1 MKAFTFL
8 PFAIVLLSG
17 SAWAQ
22 SVTQCGQTVSAGVL
36 AGDLDCSAAGC
47 AVLVEDGGSL
57 DLAGYTIT
65 VSELCGVRCE
75 KDCFVSGGSITGSD
89 AVYGV
94 HSSTKGAEVSVSN
107 LDFAI
112 DPHGPIL
119 VPPIMTNYCV
129 YSAGSVV
136 MENCTFTR
144 CAYGAKSDKSM
155 TVRDSEFSAVG
166 VALSAGVNLSVENTT
181 MTGGNNGAAANRRV
195 EATNV
200 TVTGNGYWGLKAK
213 RVRSSSSTVT
223 GNGGDPD
230 CTPAAYGCA
239 DILSAARPALEVVD
253 CGTSGDLDRHLN
265 PTEKSWG
272 FCSLD

>member
-1 MKAFTFL
+1 MKPFTFL
-8 PFAIVLLSG
+8 PFAIVLFAG

-36 AGDLDCSAAGC
+36 AGDLDCSATGC
-47 AVLVEDGGSL
+47 AVLIEDGGSL

-107 LDFAI
+107 LAFAI
-112 DPHGPIL
+112 DPSGPIV
-119 VPPIMTNYCV
+119 VPPMMTNYCV
-129 YSAGSVV
+129 YSAGTVV
-136 MENCTFTR
+136 MDNCTFTR

-155 TVRDSEFSAVG
+155 TVRDTEFSAVG
-166 VALSAGVNLSVENTT
+166 IALSAGVNLFVENTT
-181 MTGGNNGAAANRRV
+181 MTGGTSGASAIRRV

-200 TVTGNGYWGLKAK
+200 TVTGNGYYGLRAK
-213 RVRSSSSTVT
+213 RVRSSNSTVT

-230 CTPAAYGCA
+230 CTPVAYGCN
-239 DILSAARPALEVVD
+239 DILSAARPTLEVVD
-253 CGTSGDLDRHLN
+253 CDTSGDLDRHLN
-265 PTEKSWG
+265 PTVKSWDV
-272 FCSLD
+272 CSLD